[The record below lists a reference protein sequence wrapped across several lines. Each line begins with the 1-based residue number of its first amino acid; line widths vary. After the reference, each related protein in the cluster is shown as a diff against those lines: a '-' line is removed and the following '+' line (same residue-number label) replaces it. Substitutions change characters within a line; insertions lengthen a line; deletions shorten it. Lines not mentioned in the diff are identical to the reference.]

1 MKALR
6 WPVLLVLA
14 TACATGE
21 YRSEPAERPL
31 TPREMASRDLTV
43 VDNGAQGGLAESF
56 AQALSEQGF
65 RVVNHPAYH
74 GELEV
79 SLATQRSAQGPVAV
93 ATLRSD
99 GFFVDEARAHL
110 DRGDAAAAWLAKT
123 LAISE
128 RTAEFV
134 RNSGTPEQTNLAK

>member
-1 MKALR
+1 MKGLR
-6 WPVLLVLA
+6 WLILFLLA
-14 TACATGE
+14 TACAAGE

-31 TPREMASRDLTV
+31 SPREIASRDVTV
-43 VDNGAQGGLAESF
+43 IEEGAQAGLGEAF
-56 AQALSEQGF
+56 AQALTQQGF

-79 SLATQRSAQGPVAV
+79 TLATQRSAQGPVAV
-93 ATLRSD
+93 ATLTSD

-128 RTAEFV
+128 RMAEFV
-134 RNSGTPEQTNLAK
+134 RNSGTPDQTNFAK

>member
-1 MKALR
+1 MKGLR
-6 WPVLLVLA
+6 WLVPFALA

-31 TPREMASRDLTV
+31 TPREIAAHDLTV
-43 VDNGAQGGLAESF
+43 VDEGAQGGLAEAF
-56 AQALSEQGF
+56 MQALAQQGF
-65 RVVNHPAYH
+65 RVVNHPPFH

-79 SLATQRSAQGPVAV
+79 TLATQPSPQGPVAV
-93 ATLRSD
+93 AVMTSD

-128 RTAEFV
+128 RMAEYV
-134 RNSGTPEQTNLAK
+134 RNSGTVDQTNFAK

>member
-1 MKALR
+1 MKGLR
-6 WPVLLVLA
+6 WLVFVALA
-14 TACATGE
+14 AACATSE

-31 TPREMASRDLTV
+31 TRREIGSRDLSV
-43 VDNGAQGGLAESF
+43 VDDGAEGGLAEAF
-56 AQALSEQGF
+56 AVALAQQGF
-65 RVVNHPAYH
+65 RIVNHPAYH

-79 SLATQRSAQGPVAV
+79 SLATQRSPQGPVAV

-128 RTAEFV
+128 RMAEFV
-134 RNSGTPEQTNLAK
+134 RNSGTPEQVNLAK